1 MNKEIF
7 VNIGW
12 LVMIGIAFAWL
23 KFGYS
28 SWYLLFA
35 LLAYASFSVADG
47 SIKKI
52 SKVKKLPIINILLIL
67 LAFILSV
74 GIVFGLI
81 SVANYLIN
89 HLWELTGAL
98 KMIAE
103 ITAIII
109 SLYPVKFTFGSLVYK
124 LTKSMRTE

>member
-12 LVMIGIAFAWL
+12 LVMIGIVFAWL

-52 SKVKKLPIINILLIL
+52 TKVKKLPIINLLLIL
-67 LAFILSV
+67 IAFIISV

-81 SVANYLIN
+81 YVANYLIISSQV
-89 HLWELTGAL
+89 HLW
-98 KMIAE
+98 IPC
-103 ITAIII
+103 I
-109 SLYPVKFTFGSLVYK
+109 
-124 LTKSMRTE
+124 